1 MHDRWTHDA
10 ACCTTMTPST
20 PSPGPLSSREI
31 GFHLLGLALFIAL
44 LALWFWFST
53 GARAVPR
60 LIALLKEAD
69 ASSRIIAAEQL
80 GHIGSPAVAASP
92 ALIEQ
97 ATNDPSQHANTTAA
111 AALKSIDL
119 TAARHVMNHY
129 IPLLEDRNVQ
139 LRRTACAVL
148 GSLGPVAKPAVPAL
162 VSLAKDLDELVR
174 RNALTALAGIGLP
187 SDIVAPALIAGLHD
201 SESLVRHAA
210 VAQFAFGYPIAP
222 EAEAALRALRRDAD
236 GTIAALAKT
245 ALERQPRN
253 GPTEVQALT
262 MLVQEP
268 MRREYA
274 LFQLARLGS
283 TAVAAV
289 PTIVGILHDEQ
300 PLHRYLAAEALAAIG
315 PGGNEVLSVLQQARN
330 DPDPIVK
337 QSVAQAIG
345 LLSERGKTGSP

>member
-1 MHDRWTHDA
+1 
-10 ACCTTMTPST
+10 MTPST

-119 TAARHVMNHY
+119 LAARQVMDHY
-129 IPLLEDRNVQ
+129 LALLKDRNVQ
-139 LRRTACAVL
+139 LQRTACAVL

-162 VSLAKDLDELVR
+162 VDLAKDPDELVR

-187 SDIVAPALIAGLHD
+187 SAIVTEALIAGLHD
-201 SESLVRHAA
+201 SESFVRHAA
-210 VAQFAFGYPIAP
+210 VAQFAFGYPLAP
-222 EAEAALRALRRDAD
+222 EADAALRALASDPD

-245 ALERQPRN
+245 ALERHIRN
-253 GPTEVQALT
+253 GPSEVQALT
-262 MLVQEP
+262 MLVREP
-268 MRREYA
+268 MRRDYA
-274 LFQLARLGS
+274 LFQLARLGP
-283 TAVAAV
+283 TAGAAV
-289 PTIVGILHDEQ
+289 PAILGILHDER

-315 PGGNEVLSVLQQARN
+315 LGGTEVLSALQQARN
-330 DPDPIVK
+330 DPDPIVE
-337 QSVAQAIG
+337 QSVEEAIG
-345 LLSERGKTGSP
+345 LLSERGRKGSP